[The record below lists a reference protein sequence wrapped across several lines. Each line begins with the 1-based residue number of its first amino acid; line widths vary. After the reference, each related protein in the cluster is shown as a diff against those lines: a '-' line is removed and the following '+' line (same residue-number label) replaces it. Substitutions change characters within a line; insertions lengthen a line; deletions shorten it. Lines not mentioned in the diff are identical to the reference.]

1 VCGDCAIVNEVPGAQ
16 VKTCV
21 ARVIVKLTLDE
32 VADEYV
38 ESAAILAVTVH
49 VPGATK
55 TTAPVEEFMVHT
67 ARVELK

>member
-1 VCGDCAIVNEVPGAQ
+1 
-16 VKTCV
+16 
-21 ARVIVKLTLDE
+21 VIVKLTLDE

-49 VPGATK
+49 VPGETK